1 MTDSDLAERLDAVER
16 ALTDDGTDLTDVRD
30 AAALASDLERLE
42 ARVDDLE
49 AIVDEL
55 EAAVEAVRGYAGN
68 VRAVNRDVERRAS
81 AALAKAEA
89 LESAVDADRDAT
101 RSPPDSP
108 SRSTPD
114 DRAATAGSGPEPDRN
129 SDAVVGPDADWHTP
143 DRQATDRDPPDR
155 SREQPPDPAG
165 GAGDPSDDDS
175 GGTEQFIQRVRDA
188 L

>member
-1 MTDSDLAERLDAVER
+1 MSETNIEARVDAVER
-16 ALTDDGTDLTDVRD
+16 ALTDEETDLVDVRE
-30 AAALASDLERLE
+30 AAALAATVEDLE

-49 AIVDEL
+49 ETVAEL
-55 EAAVEAVRGYAGN
+55 DAGLQAVRGYAGN
-68 VRAVNRDVERRAS
+68 VRAVNRDIERRAS

-114 DRAATAGSGPEPDRN
+114 DRVAPGPVP
-129 SDAVVGPDADWHTP
+129 
-143 DRQATDRDPPDR
+143 DRDPPDR
-155 SREQPPDPAG
+155 SREQSPDPAG